1 MKANENPF
9 RSSSVERIRYA
20 LDCSALNRLVD
31 TALELRLSSLIGPHG
46 TGKTTLLEDLEPLL
60 NERGHPTHWLRLNL
74 DSSPDQ
80 RKAAIEQIQT
90 LAPKCFCLF
99 DGAEV
104 LTRWQQFQLRR
115 VVRKRGLGLIAT
127 LHRKSPLAPLYRT
140 EPDWQLTEQ
149 LVRQLAAEHCNNGLI
164 HQARLAFEQSSGN
177 MREVFR
183 ACYWQLAT

>member
-9 RSSSVERIRYA
+9 RSSNVERIRYA

-104 LTRWQQFQLRR
+104 VAIHGFSQGQKIQRERALRSPDASAPEPRSVPVSGSALVSTGAWPSKRW
-115 VVRKRGLGLIAT
+115 VRDDDLAGGDGDL
-127 LHRKSPLAPLYRT
+127 LAP
-140 EPDWQLTEQ
+140 
-149 LVRQLAAEHCNNGLI
+149 
-164 HQARLAFEQSSGN
+164 
-177 MREVFR
+177 
-183 ACYWQLAT
+183 